1 MPQLILDTII
11 EAPLSVVFDLARSID
26 LHMYSTKKTGEKAID
41 GVTSG
46 LIEAGQQVRWR
57 ARHLGVKQTLTV
69 QITVMEKPHFFED
82 RMTQGVFHSM
92 DHQHIFTELEHGK
105 VLMRDVFNFK
115 APLGVLGRLAEWLFL
130 TRYMLRFLEE
140 RNQAIKE
147 VAESGKYRLYLT
159 V

>member
-1 MPQLILDTII
+1 
-11 EAPLSVVFDLARSID
+11 
-26 LHMYSTKKTGEKAID
+26 MYSTKKTGEKAID
-41 GVTSG
+41 GVTTG

-69 QITVMEKPHFFED
+69 QITAMEKPHFFED
-82 RMTQGVFHSM
+82 RMTQGMFHSM
-92 DHQHIFTELEHGK
+92 DHQHIFEELEHGK

-140 RNQAIKE
+140 RDQVIKE
-147 VAESGKYRLYLT
+147 VAESGKYRLYLP

>member
-41 GVTSG
+41 GVTTG

-69 QITVMEKPHFFED
+69 QITAMEKPHFFED

-92 DHQHIFTELEHGK
+92 DHQHIFKKLEHGK

-115 APLGVLGRLAEWLFL
+115 APLGVLGRLAEWLIL

-140 RNQAIKE
+140 RNQVIKE
-147 VAESGKYRLYLT
+147 VAESGKFQVYLP

>member
-41 GVTSG
+41 GVTTG
-46 LIEAGQQVRWR
+46 LIEVGQHVRWR

-69 QITVMEKPHFFED
+69 QITAMEKSHFFED

-92 DHQHIFTELEHGK
+92 DHQHIFKELEHGK

-115 APLGVLGRLAEWLFL
+115 APLGVLGKLAEWLFL

-140 RNQAIKE
+140 RNQVIKE
-147 VAESGKYRLYLT
+147 VAESGKYRLYLP